1 MALNAGQEKFLNF
14 ILEHTQDGK
23 AEDAKKLLAE
33 SFGKQADGTF
43 TEEFKNAFIPR
54 MIALLKPEKIEE
66 VKNVMNNFKHPQQ

>member
-1 MALNAGQEKFLNF
+1 MALNAGQEQFLNF

-43 TEEFKNAFIPR
+43 TEEYKNAFIPR
-54 MIALLKPEKIEE
+54 MIALLKPEKTEE
-66 VKNVMNNFKHPQQ
+66 IKNIMTNFKHPQ